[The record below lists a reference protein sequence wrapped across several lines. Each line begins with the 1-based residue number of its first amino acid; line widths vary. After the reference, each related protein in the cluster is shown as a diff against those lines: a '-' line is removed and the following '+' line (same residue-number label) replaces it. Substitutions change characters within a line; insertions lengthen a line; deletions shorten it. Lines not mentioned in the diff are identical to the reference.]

1 MSQLVIDPHKTA
13 LVAIDLQ
20 NAVLQMDPAP
30 HAAAEVVSNNGRIS
44 DVLRAKGGLVVWV
57 RVDINQVIRLPVDVP
72 MPFEGKHL
80 PSELME
86 IAPSAGF
93 QDGDLLIT
101 KYHWGAFTGTPLE
114 QQLRAREI
122 DTIILT
128 GISTNMGVE
137 STLRQGTGLGFAF
150 VVAEDACSGRDAD
163 EHRFAFQT
171 IFPRLARVRSV
182 DEVLKALA

>member
-1 MSQLVIDPHKTA
+1 MSQLVIDSRKTA

-20 NAVLQMDPAP
+20 NAVLQMNPAP
-30 HAAAEVVSNNGRIS
+30 HASAEVVSNNRRIS

-57 RVDINQVIRLPVDVP
+57 RVDINQAIRLPVDVP

-86 IAPSAGF
+86 IAPTAGF

-101 KYHWGAFTGTPLE
+101 KYHWGGFAGTPLE
-114 QQLRAREI
+114 QQLRARDI

-137 STLRQGTGLGFAF
+137 STLRQGTGLAFAF
-150 VVAEDACSGRDAD
+150 IVAEDACSGRDAD
-163 EHRFAFQT
+163 EHWFAFQN